1 MGPSYANL
9 FVGYVEHQF
18 FNQYNGPKP
27 ELYGRLIDDCIGAI
41 SSSKEE
47 LDEFITSVNS
57 FHPALKYT
65 WEISETS
72 LAFLD
77 IKVSIRG
84 NVLCT
89 SGTTNLLIHTV
100 ICCIHRHIHH
110 MSRTPFLILN
120 FLDFDDY
127 VVMTPI
133 FPANQRRCASSS
145 KNVAILS
152 LWSKRAIIV
161 PNNLID
167 SHHYKRHKKIRMT
180 EFHSPSLSIL
190 IITQSKASF
199 LVILN
204 YSKMIPRLVE
214 SFRNLHLFHSN
225 ATKT

>member
-1 MGPSYANL
+1 ML
-9 FVGYVEHQF
+9 
-18 FNQYNGPKP
+18 
-27 ELYGRLIDDCIGAI
+27 RLVC
-41 SSSKEE
+41 
-47 LDEFITSVNS
+47 
-57 FHPALKYT
+57 
-65 WEISETS
+65 
-72 LAFLD
+72 
-77 IKVSIRG
+77 
-84 NVLCT
+84 
-89 SGTTNLLIHTV
+89 TTNLLIHTV

-120 FLDFDDY
+120 FLDFDVY

-133 FPANQRRCASSS
+133 FPANQRRCSSSS

-190 IITQSKASF
+190 IITQSKVSF

>member
-1 MGPSYANL
+1 MKRSVILTDRLGPDILLVLTMKRQVLHRERAHLKVPGCSLVLSAL
-9 FVGYVEHQF
+9 LTKKLPTF
-18 FNQYNGPKP
+18 
-27 ELYGRLIDDCIGAI
+27 LSRL
-41 SSSKEE
+41 
-47 LDEFITSVNS
+47 N
-57 FHPALKYT
+57 
-65 WEISETS
+65 EISGGCE
-72 LAFLD
+72 
-77 IKVSIRG
+77 K
-84 NVLCT
+84 
-89 SGTTNLLIHTV
+89 
-100 ICCIHRHIHH
+100 
-110 MSRTPFLILN
+110 ILP
-120 FLDFDDY
+120 
-127 VVMTPI
+127 VMTPI

-145 KNVAILS
+145 RNVAILS
-152 LWSKRAIIV
+152 LWSKRAIIA

>member
-1 MGPSYANL
+1 M
-9 FVGYVEHQF
+9 
-18 FNQYNGPKP
+18 
-27 ELYGRLIDDCIGAI
+27 
-41 SSSKEE
+41 
-47 LDEFITSVNS
+47 EFLTQ
-57 FHPALKYT
+57 
-65 WEISETS
+65 
-72 LAFLD
+72 
-77 IKVSIRG
+77 
-84 NVLCT
+84 
-89 SGTTNLLIHTV
+89 LLVHTV

-120 FLDFDDY
+120 FLDFDVY
-127 VVMTPI
+127 VLMTPI

-152 LWSKRAIIV
+152 LWSKRAIIA

-214 SFRNLHLFHSN
+214 SFRNFHLFHSN